1 MGKGRR
7 RKEREGEGEGDVN
20 KRGLR
25 VIAAKAV
32 RAWKGSTDQPD
43 VEVSPA
49 LNMVLMVARYLAIQ
63 A

>member
-1 MGKGRR
+1 M
-7 RKEREGEGEGDVN
+7 N

-32 RAWKGSTDQPD
+32 RAWKGSTERPD

-49 LNMVLMVARYLAIQ
+49 LNMVGIDGRYVTIQ

>member
-1 MGKGRR
+1 MRKGRK
-7 RKEREGEGEGDVN
+7 RKRREGEGEGGVN

-32 RAWKGSTDQPD
+32 RAWKGSTERPD

-49 LNMVLMVARYLAIQ
+49 LNMVGIDGRYVTIQ